1 MSQSVDRALTILASL
16 GDGPASL
23 EQAASSIDVHKST
36 ALRLLRTLE
45 SHGFVHRQSD
55 HRYRLGGRLISLAQQ
70 ALEEVDVRQ
79 VAAPYLASLNERYGH
94 TVHLA
99 VLEGGEVVYLDK
111 VESRYPVSPGSWLGP
126 ASRIGRRVPASS
138 TALGRV
144 LLADLPEDQLT
155 ALPVTR
161 EFEARP
167 ARRPAAEAPRG
178 DQQHSEELLADLAAV
193 RRLGWAM
200 DRGENKQAVTSV
212 AAPISGSG
220 GRAVAACAISAPA
233 DVAPATVLTRL
244 LPELLCTVEAISLA
258 YGGSPTPRWC
268 ENRCGAKHEVPASRT

>member
-1 MSQSVDRALTILASL
+1 MSQSLDRALTVLASL

-45 SHGFVHRQSD
+45 AHGFVHRQSD
-55 HRYRLGGRLISLAQQ
+55 HRYRLGGRLFSLAQQ

-99 VLEGGEVVYLDK
+99 VLEDGEVVYLDK
-111 VESRYPVSPGSWLGP
+111 VESRYPVSPGSWLGS
-126 ASRIGRRVPASS
+126 ASRIGRRVPANA

-144 LLADLPEDQLT
+144 LLADLPPEQLA
-155 ALPVTR
+155 ALPTAATAPAR
-161 EFEARP
+161 APRRPGSAEAR
-167 ARRPAAEAPRG
+167 RT
-178 DQQHSEELLADLAAV
+178 EELLGDLAAV
-193 RRLGWAM
+193 KRLGWSM
-200 DRGENKQAVTSV
+200 DSGEHQEAVTSI

-233 DVAPATVLTRL
+233 DVAPAAELTRL

-268 ENRCGAKHEVPASRT
+268 ENRCGAKHAAPASRT